1 VSSEK
6 PRTSAPGQPVESGV
20 GRVPHTIAGWLRGEE
35 ARDAAL
41 PAVAFVAAVHLL
53 AIVATAVSAATGRA
67 TAAPTG
73 FDLVAAWTHWDVG
86 HYLGI
91 AADGY
96 SATELPERIVF
107 FPLFPALIRLGS
119 VVAPPLLVASAIS
132 AVATVAA
139 VVGVYRLARMDGTR
153 TLARWSVAFLLAY
166 PASFSLV
173 APYTEGL
180 FLAAAAWSLVLARG
194 APGAAGIAGFV
205 AALTRLQGIFLVP
218 ALVVEALRARTGRAT
233 ALVAALL
240 PLAAFAAYLA
250 LNQAVFGDPLAFLRM
265 QRSYWFHE
273 NAPPWVVIGGL
284 VDAVLAGPRDAD
296 WPTVVVAPLLAFGM
310 LAVTAAWTLLSR
322 RSRPSYAAYA
332 ILTFAALATLTWPI
346 SVPRYVLGV
355 VPVFLMLGG
364 LGRWPRLAT
373 AAALVSGACM
383 VVLAVVWFTGGWAF

>member
-1 VSSEK
+1 VSSQ
-6 PRTSAPGQPVESGV
+6 PPPTSAPSQRVERGGARAPHGV
-20 GRVPHTIAGWLRGEE
+20 VAWLRGEE

-41 PAVAFVAAVHLL
+41 PAVAFVAAIHLL
-53 AIVATAVSAATGRA
+53 AIAA
-67 TAAPTG
+67 TAAIGRTG
-73 FDLVAAWTHWDVG
+73 ATPAGVDLVAAWTHWDVG

-96 SATELPERIVF
+96 SAADLPERIVF
-107 FPLFPALIRLGS
+107 FPLYPALIRLGAA
-119 VVAPPLLVASAIS
+119 VAPPLLVASAIS
-132 AVATVAA
+132 AAATVAA
-139 VVGVYRLARMDGTR
+139 VVGVYRLARMDGSR
-153 TLARWSVAFLLAY
+153 TVARWSVVFLLAY

-173 APYTEGL
+173 APYTEAL
-180 FLAAAAWSLVLARG
+180 FLAATAWSLVLARG
-194 APGAAGIAGFV
+194 AAGAAGMAGFV

-218 ALVVEALRARTGRAT
+218 ALVLEALRARSGRGT
-233 ALVAALL
+233 ALLAALL
-240 PLAAFAAYLA
+240 PLAAFAVYLA

-265 QRSYWFHE
+265 QRTYWFHE

-284 VDAVLAGPRDAD
+284 VDAVLTGPKGGD
-296 WPTVVVAPLLAFGM
+296 WPTVVVAPLLAFGL
-310 LAVTAAWTLLSR
+310 LAIAAAWTLLSR

-332 ILTFAALATLTWPI
+332 ILTLAALATLTWPI

-373 AAALVSGACM
+373 VAALVSGACM

>member
-1 VSSEK
+1 VSS
-6 PRTSAPGQPVESGV
+6 APPPVTAPSRRIESRIHRVTHGV
-20 GRVPHTIAGWLRGEE
+20 ADWLRGEE

-41 PAVAFVAAVHLL
+41 PAAAFVAAVHLL
-53 AIVATAVSAATGRA
+53 AVAA
-67 TAAPTG
+67 TAAAAAVDRAGTAPAG
-73 FDLVAAWTHWDVG
+73 IDLVAAWTHWDVG

-107 FPLFPALIRLGS
+107 FPLFPVLIRLGS

-132 AVATVAA
+132 AAATVAA
-139 VVGVYRLARMDGTR
+139 VVGVYRLARMDGSR
-153 TLARWSVAFLLAY
+153 TTARWSVAFLLAY

-173 APYTEGL
+173 APYTEAL

-194 APGAAGIAGFV
+194 AAGAAGVAGFV
-205 AALTRLQGIFLVP
+205 AALTRLQGLFLVP
-218 ALVVEALRARTGRAT
+218 ALVLEALRARSGRAT

-240 PLAAFAAYLA
+240 PLAAFAVYLA
-250 LNQAVFGDPLAFLRM
+250 LNQAVFGDPLAFLPM
-265 QRSYWFHE
+265 QRTYWFHE

-284 VDAVLAGPRDAD
+284 MDAVLAGPQGGD
-296 WPTVVVAPLLAFGM
+296 WPTVVVAPLLAFGL

-332 ILTFAALATLTWPI
+332 ILTLAALATLTWPI

-373 AAALVSGACM
+373 VAALVSAVCM
-383 VVLAVVWFTGGWAF
+383 VALAVVWFTGGWAF